1 MDSTEKKPTSPSPG
15 LKKLVARRPLTA
27 VLLLG
32 FALAYSLNLVWGLA
46 YHGAIPGGGL
56 ADAVHIAP
64 DELTGFLA
72 IVSFFPAALYVT
84 WASEGRSGVKA
95 LVSRMTRWRV
105 SIRWWVAVL
114 FALPLAT
121 VGSAILLGDD
131 LRPVS
136 MGTFILTQLL
146 YLVINFC
153 VTNFWE
159 EAVWAGVFQTRLE
172 RRHNIFVASVLT
184 AVPFAGM
191 HLPLVFFLDE
201 PVTASSLAGAFV
213 LYLVLGL
220 LVRPLFAIFLRGAG
234 DSVLLVALMHSVF
247 NRTNNENGIAA
258 ALLDGEMRGV
268 ATFLAVLVVAVT
280 TALLIRP
287 RLSRGYRR
295 HLDAVTAERTAL
307 PHPMPAVFGEPM
319 SRTD

>member
-1 MDSTEKKPTSPSPG
+1 MDSTEREQASSSAGRLKG
-15 LKKLVARRPLTA
+15 LVVRRPLTA
-27 VLLLG
+27 VLVLG

-46 YHGAIPGGGL
+46 YHGIIPGGGL
-56 ADAVHIAP
+56 ADALHIAP

-84 WASEGRSGVKA
+84 WAVDGRPGVRA

-114 FALPLAT
+114 FALPLVT
-121 VGSAILLGDD
+121 VGCAMLLGDD

-136 MGTFILTQLL
+136 LGSFLLTQLM
-146 YLVINFC
+146 YLIINFC
-153 VTNFWE
+153 ATNFWE
-159 EAVWAGVFQTRLE
+159 EAVWAGVVQTRLE

-191 HLPLVFFLDE
+191 HLPLVFFLGE
-201 PVTASSLAGAFV
+201 PATVRSLAGAFV
-213 LYLVLGL
+213 LYLILGL
-220 LVRPLFAIFLRGAG
+220 LVRPLFAIFLRGTG

-258 ALLDGEMRGV
+258 GLLDGQMRGV
-268 ATFLAVLVVAVT
+268 ATFIAVIVVGSV

-287 RLSRGYRR
+287 RLSRGYRLQ
-295 HLDAVTAERTAL
+295 LDAGRG
-307 PHPMPAVFGEPM
+307 MAVEA
-319 SRTD
+319 

>member
-1 MDSTEKKPTSPSPG
+1 M
-15 LKKLVARRPLTA
+15 
-27 VLLLG
+27 LG

-56 ADAVHIAP
+56 ADALHIAP

-84 WASEGRSGVKA
+84 WAVDGRPGIKA
-95 LVSRMTRWRV
+95 LLSRMTRWRV
-105 SIRWWVAVL
+105 SIHWWAAVL
-114 FALPLAT
+114 FALPLVT
-121 VGSAILLGDD
+121 IGSAMLLGDD

-136 MGTFILTQLL
+136 IGTFILMQLM

-201 PVTASSLAGAFV
+201 PVTVSSLAGAFV
-213 LYLVLGL
+213 LYLILGL
-220 LVRPLFAIFLRGAG
+220 LVRPLFAIFLRGAA
-234 DSVLLVALMHSVF
+234 DSVLLIALMHSVF

-258 ALLDGEMRGV
+258 GLLDGEMRGV
-268 ATFLAVLVVAVT
+268 ATFVAVLAVAVI

-295 HLDAVTAERTAL
+295 QLDAVTAEQL
-307 PHPMPAVFGEPM
+307 PHPTERQPHPA
-319 SRTD
+319 S